1 MKQSKPLPF
10 IFIHIPKTGGMSVRK
25 FLKNKYNYKIN
36 NYSTKE
42 EEQNLHDTLFQLE
55 SINNL
60 NENTFIFSIC
70 RNPYRRIYSYYKYL
84 IRENMISKSISFE
97 NYIKEIDNTKLSN
110 LQQNHFI
117 QGWWLISKNN
127 YLNKKIYYFENL
139 NEFEKDF
146 QGKLNRENK
155 TNFDTSLY
163 IEEYTN
169 ETRKRVLD
177 IYYDDFLIFDYSM
190 DWKNSF

>member
-36 NYSTKE
+36 TYSTKE
-42 EEQNLHDTLFQLE
+42 KEQNLHDTLFQLE

-70 RNPYRRIYSYYKYL
+70 RNPYRRIYSYYKYF

-97 NYIKEIDNTKLSN
+97 NYIKEIDSTKLSN

-190 DWKNSF
+190 DWENSF

>member
-36 NYSTKE
+36 TYSTKE
-42 EEQNLHDTLFQLE
+42 KDQNLHDTLFQLE

-70 RNPYRRIYSYYKYL
+70 RNPYRRIYSYYKYF

-97 NYIKEIDNTKLSN
+97 NYIKEIDSTKLSN

-190 DWKNSF
+190 DWENSF

>member
-1 MKQSKPLPF
+1 MKQPKPLPF

-36 NYSTKE
+36 TYSTKE
-42 EEQNLHDTLFQLE
+42 KDQNLHDTLFQLE

-70 RNPYRRIYSYYKYL
+70 RNPYRRIYSYYKYF

-97 NYIKEIDNTKLSN
+97 NYIKEIDSTKLSN

-190 DWKNSF
+190 DWENSF

>member
-36 NYSTKE
+36 TYSTKE
-42 EEQNLHDTLFQLE
+42 KEQNLHDTLFQLE

-97 NYIKEIDNTKLSN
+97 NYIKEIDSTKLSN

-190 DWKNSF
+190 DWENSF